1 MKLTTKKVLKLLKHP
16 GRHGDGDGLYLQVMS
31 PGRGSWLLRYERM
44 GRERTMGLGATVD
57 FTLAEARS
65 RARAARQLLADGIDP
80 LDARRAERDR
90 QALEAAR
97 AMTFKQCAEAYFAA
111 HADGWSNV
119 KWRSQFTNTL
129 RDYAYPII
137 GSVSVAAIDEA
148 LVLKVLTPIW
158 KDKTPTARRV
168 RNRIAAVLDYASAAG
183 FRTGTNPARWEGH
196 LEHLLAAPDKIARV
210 QHHAALPYAEIAPF
224 IARLR
229 EEAGVPARALE
240 FLILTAARTGEVVGA
255 TWDEIDFETKT
266 WTIAAARMKASKEH
280 RVPLSAR
287 AVELLRALPREVNN
301 DNVFIGVR
309 AGKAIGDIMM
319 ARCLKQLRPDAT
331 VHGFRST
338 FSTWAHETT
347 AFPSHVIELSL
358 AHTVGTAV
366 ERAYRRSD
374 MFDKRRKLMEA
385 WARYCTTSP
394 VAKTGEV
401 VSLRRQS

>member
-1 MKLTTKKVLKLLKHP
+1 
-16 GRHGDGDGLYLQVMS
+16 
-31 PGRGSWLLRYERM
+31 
-44 GRERTMGLGATVD
+44 
-57 FTLAEARS
+57 
-65 RARAARQLLADGIDP
+65 
-80 LDARRAERDR
+80 
-90 QALEAAR
+90 
-97 AMTFKQCAEAYFAA
+97 
-111 HADGWSNV
+111 
-119 KWRSQFTNTL
+119 
-129 RDYAYPII
+129 
-137 GSVSVAAIDEA
+137 
-148 LVLKVLTPIW
+148 
-158 KDKTPTARRV
+158 
-168 RNRIAAVLDYASAAG
+168 
-183 FRTGTNPARWEGH
+183 
-196 LEHLLAAPDKIARV
+196 
-210 QHHAALPYAEIAPF
+210 
-224 IARLR
+224 
-229 EEAGVPARALE
+229 
-240 FLILTAARTGEVVGA
+240 
-255 TWDEIDFETKT
+255 
-266 WTIAAARMKASKEH
+266 MKASKEH

-374 MFDKRRKLMEA
+374 MFDNRRKLMEA